1 MDYGLLGVL
10 VGETLTPPPHPH
22 HGKWVWKVK
31 FGRLHLYIYIYM
43 CDGGGIIV
51 FPHLSSFIQFNKH
64 CEGTLGLKLLG
75 ITLYFFS
82 CPMQHIFSIKLMHVT
97 A

>member
-1 MDYGLLGVL
+1 MGNGCGRLSL
-10 VGETLTPPPHPH
+10 VGYTC
-22 HGKWVWKVK
+22 
-31 FGRLHLYIYIYM
+31 IYI

-75 ITLYFFS
+75 ITLFIFFS
-82 CPMQHIFSIKLMHVT
+82 CPVQHIFSINLMHVT